1 MLKINGNK
9 HAFLKIKAK
18 ARNHATLPPPLPL
31 LVPPSQSQLFY
42 NSSRCSQ
49 GSYNAWRVWNTQ
61 FWKISFHSRRLRSS
75 SKPQKEPHV
84 IIWLW
89 VIQTEREVQSQM
101 RGEFLRNA
109 LTWLVCDSERAW
121 PVFLLRY
128 YSLLEK
134 PSYLFKKSDVYIVCF
149 ILMHVFLSLSHCI
162 AYEK

>member
-1 MLKINGNK
+1 MVISILLSWKQRLKQEIMQLC
-9 HAFLKIKAK
+9 HHHHCLC
-18 ARNHATLPPPLPL
+18 RHHNHNF
-31 LVPPSQSQLFY
+31 LFY

-49 GSYNAWRVWNTQ
+49 GSYNAWRAWNTQ

-75 SKPQKEPHV
+75 SKPQKRTSCYYLALTHSV
-84 IIWLW
+84 
-89 VIQTEREVQSQM
+89 REKCSPKC
-101 RGEFLRNA
+101 GASFLRNA

-134 PSYLFKKSDVYIVCF
+134 PYLLKKSDVYIVCF

-162 AYEK
+162 RK